1 MNIIGAKEISLGVD
15 KILGCD
21 SEVCDFD
28 DETVYVNTGEESLD
42 FDELLKL
49 RKKYRIEA
57 ILVSDTGDENLV
69 LQIDIR
75 TDEQRQFDKEVGED
89 LLSQNCER

>member
-1 MNIIGAKEISLGVD
+1 MDIIGAKEISLGVD

-21 SEVCDFD
+21 SEVYDFD
-28 DETVYVNTGEESLD
+28 DETVYVNIGKEFLD
-42 FDELLKL
+42 FEELLEL

-57 ILVSDTGDENLV
+57 ILVSDTGDDNLV

-75 TDEQRQFDKEVGED
+75 TEEQILFDKEVGEE
-89 LLSQNCER
+89 LMSSK

>member
-1 MNIIGAKEISLGVD
+1 MSVD

-57 ILVSDTGDENLV
+57 ILVSDTGDDNLV

-75 TDEQRQFDKEVGED
+75 TDEQRQFDKEVGEE
-89 LLSQNCER
+89 LLSRNCER

>member
-1 MNIIGAKEISLGVD
+1 MDIIGAKEISLGVD

-21 SEVCDFD
+21 SEVYDFD

-42 FDELLKL
+42 FEELLEL

-57 ILVSDTGDENLV
+57 ILVSDTGDDNLV

-75 TDEQRQFDKEVGED
+75 TDEQRQFDKEVGEE
-89 LLSQNCER
+89 LLSQNSEV

>member
-49 RKKYRIEA
+49 RKKYHIEA
-57 ILVSDTGDENLV
+57 ILVSDTGDDNLV

-75 TDEQRQFDKEVGED
+75 TDKQRQFDKEVGEE

>member
-1 MNIIGAKEISLGVD
+1 M
-15 KILGCD
+15 
-21 SEVCDFD
+21 
-28 DETVYVNTGEESLD
+28 D

-75 TDEQRQFDKEVGED
+75 TDEQRQFDKEVGEE

>member
-1 MNIIGAKEISLGVD
+1 MNIIGANEISLGVD

-28 DETVYVNTGEESLD
+28 DETVYINTGEESLD

-57 ILVSDTGDENLV
+57 ILVSDTGDDNLV

-75 TDEQRQFDKEVGED
+75 TDEQRQFDKEVGEE
-89 LLSQNCER
+89 LLSRNCER

>member
-28 DETVYVNTGEESLD
+28 DETVYVDTGEESLD

-57 ILVSDTGDENLV
+57 ILVSDTGDDNLV

>member
-57 ILVSDTGDENLV
+57 ILVSDTGDDNLV

-75 TDEQRQFDKEVGED
+75 TDEQRLFDKEVGED

>member
-49 RKKYRIEA
+49 SKKYRIEA
-57 ILVSDTGDENLV
+57 ILVSDTGDDNLV

>member
-42 FDELLKL
+42 FAELLKL

-75 TDEQRQFDKEVGED
+75 TDEQRQFDKEVGEE

>member
-57 ILVSDTGDENLV
+57 ILVSDTGDDNLV
-69 LQIDIR
+69 IQIDIR

>member
-42 FDELLKL
+42 FDELFKL

-75 TDEQRQFDKEVGED
+75 TDEQRQFDKEVGEE

>member
-28 DETVYVNTGEESLD
+28 DETIYVNTGEKSLD

-57 ILVSDTGDENLV
+57 ILVSDTGDDNLV

-75 TDEQRQFDKEVGED
+75 TDEQRQFDKEVGEE

>member
-1 MNIIGAKEISLGVD
+1 MNRIGAKEISLGVD

-57 ILVSDTGDENLV
+57 ILVSDTGDDNLV

-75 TDEQRQFDKEVGED
+75 TDEQRQFDKEVGEK

>member
-28 DETVYVNTGEESLD
+28 DETVYINTGEESLD

-75 TDEQRQFDKEVGED
+75 TDEQRQFDKEVGEE
-89 LLSQNCER
+89 LLSQNCEK

>member
-1 MNIIGAKEISLGVD
+1 MNIIGAREISLGVD

-57 ILVSDTGDENLV
+57 ILVSDTGDDNLV

>member
-42 FDELLKL
+42 FNELLKL

-75 TDEQRQFDKEVGED
+75 TDEQRQFDKEVGEE

>member
-57 ILVSDTGDENLV
+57 ILVSDTGDDNLV

-75 TDEQRQFDKEVGED
+75 TDEQRQLDKEVGED

>member
-57 ILVSDTGDENLV
+57 ILVSDTGDDNLV

-75 TDEQRQFDKEVGED
+75 TDEQRQFDKDVGED

>member
-1 MNIIGAKEISLGVD
+1 MDIIGAKEISLGVD

-21 SEVCDFD
+21 SEVQDFD

-42 FDELLKL
+42 FEELLEL

-57 ILVSDTGDENLV
+57 ILVSDTGEDNLV

-75 TDEQRQFDKEVGED
+75 TDEQRQFDKEVGEE
-89 LLSQNCER
+89 LLSQNSEV

>member
-42 FDELLKL
+42 LDELLKL

-57 ILVSDTGDENLV
+57 ILVSDTGDDNLV

>member
-1 MNIIGAKEISLGVD
+1 MGVD

-21 SEVCDFD
+21 SEVYDFD

-42 FDELLKL
+42 FEELLEL

-57 ILVSDTGDENLV
+57 ILVSDTSDDNLV

-75 TDEQRQFDKEVGED
+75 TGEQRQFDKEVGEE
-89 LLSQNCER
+89 LLSQNNEA

>member
-28 DETVYVNTGEESLD
+28 DETVYINTGEESLD

-57 ILVSDTGDENLV
+57 ILVSDTGDDNLV

-75 TDEQRQFDKEVGED
+75 TDEQRQFDKEVGEE
-89 LLSQNCER
+89 LLSRNCER

>member
-21 SEVCDFD
+21 CEVCDFD

-49 RKKYRIEA
+49 RKNIA
-57 ILVSDTGDENLV
+57 
-69 LQIDIR
+69 
-75 TDEQRQFDKEVGED
+75 
-89 LLSQNCER
+89 

>member
-57 ILVSDTGDENLV
+57 ILVSDTGDDNPV

>member
-42 FDELLKL
+42 FAELLKL

-57 ILVSDTGDENLV
+57 ILVSDTGDDNLV

>member
-1 MNIIGAKEISLGVD
+1 MNLIGAKEISLGVD

-57 ILVSDTGDENLV
+57 ILVSDTGDDNLV

-75 TDEQRQFDKEVGED
+75 TDEQRQFDKEVGEE
-89 LLSQNCER
+89 LLSRNCER

>member
-69 LQIDIR
+69 LQIDFR
-75 TDEQRQFDKEVGED
+75 TDKQREFDKEVGEE

>member
-28 DETVYVNTGEESLD
+28 DETVYVNTGEEYLD

-75 TDEQRQFDKEVGED
+75 TDEQRQFDKEVGEE

>member
-57 ILVSDTGDENLV
+57 ILVSDTGDDNLV

-89 LLSQNCER
+89 LLSKNCER

>member
-1 MNIIGAKEISLGVD
+1 MDIIGAKEISLGVD

-21 SEVCDFD
+21 SEVYDFD

-42 FDELLKL
+42 FEELLEL

-57 ILVSDTGDENLV
+57 ILVSETGDDNLV

-75 TDEQRQFDKEVGED
+75 TEEQRLFDKEIGEE
-89 LLSQNCER
+89 LLSQNSEA

>member
-75 TDEQRQFDKEVGED
+75 TDKQRQFDKEVGEE

>member
-1 MNIIGAKEISLGVD
+1 MNITGAKEISLGAD

-42 FDELLKL
+42 FAELLKL

-75 TDEQRQFDKEVGED
+75 TDEQRQFDKEVGEE

>member
-1 MNIIGAKEISLGVD
+1 MDIIGAKDISLGVD

-21 SEVCDFD
+21 SEVYDFD

-42 FDELLKL
+42 FEELLEL

-57 ILVSDTGDENLV
+57 ILVSDIGDDNLV

-75 TDEQRQFDKEVGED
+75 TEEQRLFDKEIGEE
-89 LLSQNCER
+89 LLSQNSEA

>member
-28 DETVYVNTGEESLD
+28 DETVYINTGEESLD

-57 ILVSDTGDENLV
+57 ILVSDTGDGNLV

-75 TDEQRQFDKEVGED
+75 TDEQRQFDKEVGEE

>member
-1 MNIIGAKEISLGVD
+1 MNIIGAKEIALEVD

-42 FDELLKL
+42 FDELWSCA
-49 RKKYRIEA
+49 RNIA
-57 ILVSDTGDENLV
+57 MWPFVGVIQVMSIGF
-69 LQIDIR
+69 IR
-75 TDEQRQFDKEVGED
+75 
-89 LLSQNCER
+89 